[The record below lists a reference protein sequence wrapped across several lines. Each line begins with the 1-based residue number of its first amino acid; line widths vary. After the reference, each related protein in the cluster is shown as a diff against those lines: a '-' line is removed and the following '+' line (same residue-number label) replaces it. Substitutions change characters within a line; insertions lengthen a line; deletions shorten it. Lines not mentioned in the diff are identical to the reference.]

1 MSTDESAPEAGKS
14 DATVPATGAV
24 ADPPST
30 PSETAPKV
38 VEVPTPEPLTEAAAP
53 EPEAVSEAVEAAT
66 PGPVAEAA
74 ALPAEAAPEAADVAR
89 PEPAAWP
96 PPSEDAPEAA
106 DVPTPE
112 PVAEAPA
119 LLAEAAPEAADG
131 PTPEP
136 AAAPPPSEDAPET
149 VEAATP
155 EAAFAAAPPPPEDV
169 PELPTLVEAAVEP
182 ETAAAVSGPEPSGE
196 EASGEMDM
204 AALLETEAA
213 QPGNLRR
220 GEIIDGVVMGASPDG
235 VIVDV
240 GTKTEAVIPQAEMLS
255 MGAEGQSRL
264 KTGDTV
270 RVMVLQPMSA
280 EGHGIVS
287 LDRARGE
294 EGWDILAARLDSGET
309 FSGEV
314 VGHNRGGILANVE
327 GVNAFIP
334 LSQVDSIRRDD
345 PDANNALATLVG
357 KEIRLKVIELNR
369 RKNRAIL
376 SERAAM
382 AEWRR
387 EQKER
392 IIEDL
397 QEGEIRDGRVSS
409 ITDFGVFIDLGGADG
424 LAHLTE
430 LTWERGKK
438 AKDLFTVGDEV
449 KAYVLKVDREARKI
463 SLSLKRAHPEEWD
476 NAVDR
481 FVIGQ
486 VLIGRVTKLMP
497 FGSFVRLDGPIEG
510 LIHISEVTNRR
521 IQHPKEVLNEGDVVP
536 VKLVRIEKDRHR
548 LGLSLRQARNDAE
561 AMGFGFNRDGSVIDW
576 PDDVRSEFGL
586 PERDE
591 SQLRAQARTAQEAV
605 EQAVAGD
612 PEPVSAFAHAFA
624 QAIESADGSA
634 TFAEDEGAQAE
645 TSAGEADV
653 ATAEAGETPDDSPE
667 AEAPSEEEVEATAEA
682 STVAEAEAELEASID
697 EPSGDAAKVAE
708 TLAAEAEPIGA
719 STDSAE
725 SSDDPEETQ
734 DSSEVSLTAEESD
747 DENSR
752 ADADASEAEAV
763 TASGES
769 GAQSQ

>member
-1 MSTDESAPEAGKS
+1 M
-14 DATVPATGAV
+14 
-24 ADPPST
+24 
-30 PSETAPKV
+30 
-38 VEVPTPEPLTEAAAP
+38 
-53 EPEAVSEAVEAAT
+53 
-66 PGPVAEAA
+66 
-74 ALPAEAAPEAADVAR
+74 
-89 PEPAAWP
+89 
-96 PPSEDAPEAA
+96 
-106 DVPTPE
+106 
-112 PVAEAPA
+112 
-119 LLAEAAPEAADG
+119 
-131 PTPEP
+131 
-136 AAAPPPSEDAPET
+136 
-149 VEAATP
+149 
-155 EAAFAAAPPPPEDV
+155 
-169 PELPTLVEAAVEP
+169 
-182 ETAAAVSGPEPSGE
+182 
-196 EASGEMDM
+196 
-204 AALLETEAA
+204 
-213 QPGNLRR
+213 
-220 GEIIDGVVMGASPDG
+220 
-235 VIVDV
+235 
-240 GTKTEAVIPQAEMLS
+240 
-255 MGAEGQSRL
+255 
-264 KTGDTV
+264 
-270 RVMVLQPMSA
+270 
-280 EGHGIVS
+280 
-287 LDRARGE
+287 
-294 EGWDILAARLDSGET
+294 
-309 FSGEV
+309 
-314 VGHNRGGILANVE
+314 
-327 GVNAFIP
+327 
-334 LSQVDSIRRDD
+334 
-345 PDANNALATLVG
+345 
-357 KEIRLKVIELNR
+357 
-369 RKNRAIL
+369 
-376 SERAAM
+376 
-382 AEWRR
+382 
-387 EQKER
+387 
-392 IIEDL
+392 
-397 QEGEIRDGRVSS
+397 
-409 ITDFGVFIDLGGADG
+409 
-424 LAHLTE
+424 
-430 LTWERGKK
+430 
-438 AKDLFTVGDEV
+438 
-449 KAYVLKVDREARKI
+449 LKVDREARKI